1 VATGNYC
8 MYICMYVCTYVL
20 ATDAP
25 GAHQIHQRPKLLAW
39 ERPRDQDITGD
50 PGAAAFVG
58 AISPRGTDG
67 QGKTT
72 AVEYIHTV
80 QYMHMYMHTS

>member
-1 VATGNYC
+1 VAAGNYY
-8 MYICMYVCTYVL
+8 MYVCMYVCTYVL
-20 ATDAP
+20 TTDAP
-25 GAHQIHQRPKLLAW
+25 AAHQIHQRPKLLAW
-39 ERPRDQDITGD
+39 ERPRDQDMQLPTGD

-72 AVEYIHTV
+72 PVEYICT
-80 QYMHMYMHTS
+80 YMQ